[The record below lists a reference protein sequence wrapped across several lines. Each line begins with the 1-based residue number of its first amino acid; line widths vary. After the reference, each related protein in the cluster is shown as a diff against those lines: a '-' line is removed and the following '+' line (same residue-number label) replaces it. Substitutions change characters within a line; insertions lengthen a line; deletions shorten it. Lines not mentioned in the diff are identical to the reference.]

1 MPWELTL
8 VNYDGKPPRFRKDA
22 DERRELPLGTLEEVR
37 KHISTVLPE
46 IEWSVEPPLIEMMKA
61 TGSNLWEDWDE
72 EMKAAASIPKLQ
84 AVYYRE
90 NLSIEMFG
98 FEQNGP
104 LRFVLMDV
112 RGSDNPIPILRK
124 LCEPR
129 GWSFA
134 EMSKDGEFLDLSG
147 NDTRWDNWQH
157 YLNYAIDQVQDS
169 DE

>member
-1 MPWELTL
+1 M

-22 DERRELPLGTLEEVR
+22 DERRELPLGTLDEVR
-37 KHISTVLPE
+37 NHISTVLPE
-46 IEWSVEPPLIEMMKA
+46 IKWSVEPPLIEM
-61 TGSNLWEDWDE
+61 
-72 EMKAAASIPKLQ
+72 MKAAASIPKLQ
-84 AVYYRE
+84 AVYYRA

-147 NDTRWDNWQH
+147 NDKRWDNWQH